1 MNLRQFPDISE
12 LSPME
17 LFSADL
23 STAERIALGVLS
35 LIALIGW
42 CRWRGTP
49 QGSRKAETS
58 QGAEEKRRSSR
69 KLA

>member
-1 MNLRQFPDISE
+1 
-12 LSPME
+12 ME

-42 CRWRGTP
+42 CRWRHPAGIKE
-49 QGSRKAETS
+49 S
-58 QGAEEKRRSSR
+58 
-69 KLA
+69 

>member
-1 MNLRQFPDISE
+1 
-12 LSPME
+12 ME

-49 QGSRKAETS
+49 QDQGKVKFPKVPRKREGQA
-58 QGAEEKRRSSR
+58 GN
-69 KLA
+69 